1 MNRKLAHFLSSRGYE
16 GTFIDSAP
24 KLKNRST
31 ILSPGNPILSL
42 PEPTWSMAFENQY
55 SPSNNQYRV
64 LPLVLRITETLSK
77 TPGSSEVQIDTV
89 LGNSPSHEILLH
101 PAHSTNI
108 ARHTLLSGA
117 WKSCPA
123 TFSLLTRT
131 LWIWLESWG
140 IAELSPS
147 QCAWLVMHFI
157 QVKIKIISIDVVV
170 TKTIFESNKQANH
183 DFKDDVTPK
192 SPEELVVRHDD
203 PGLTT
208 PTDERAT
215 VPSSYKLGKSDIELD
230 ALLRDFFLYESY
242 SLFKARLLMIF
253 VFLT

>member
-1 MNRKLAHFLSSRGYE
+1 MN
-16 GTFIDSAP
+16 
-24 KLKNRST
+24 
-31 ILSPGNPILSL
+31 
-42 PEPTWSMAFENQY
+42 
-55 SPSNNQYRV
+55 
-64 LPLVLRITETLSK
+64 
-77 TPGSSEVQIDTV
+77 
-89 LGNSPSHEILLH
+89 
-101 PAHSTNI
+101 
-108 ARHTLLSGA
+108 
-117 WKSCPA
+117 
-123 TFSLLTRT
+123 
-131 LWIWLESWG
+131 
-140 IAELSPS
+140 
-147 QCAWLVMHFI
+147 
-157 QVKIKIISIDVVV
+157 VVV

-242 SLFKARLLMIF
+242 SLFEAKLLMMF